1 MYETYRIL
9 AQTAIDERLREAAEE
24 RRAAEARRETRAS
37 LGHRLLALLSRGA
50 GNHRRAV
57 APAAAAPATAADA
70 LSADGACCA

>member
-24 RRAAEARRETRAS
+24 RRAAEARPQTRAG
-37 LGHRLLALLSRGA
+37 LGHRLLALRVRVA

-57 APAAAAPATAADA
+57 APAAAAPAAVAPA
-70 LSADGACCA
+70 LSADGAGCA